1 MYSKSSNDVDRP
13 LFGEARTKDRYLNY
27 GVGAVTSLM
36 VLETLIS
43 AFVFPLPP
51 KGLHIFLAIVIV
63 MVCVAELILIYWY
76 RQGDLEPKFRQ
87 LIFYNSFTI
96 LLLCICANLIFHTDN

>member
-1 MYSKSSNDVDRP
+1 MYSNDADRP
-13 LFGEARTKDRYLNY
+13 LFGEARAQDRYLNY
-27 GVGAVTSLM
+27 TVGAITCLM

-51 KGLHIFLAIVIV
+51 KGLHVFLAAVIV
-63 MVCVAELILIYWY
+63 MVCASELLLIYWY
-76 RQGDLEPKFRQ
+76 RQGDVEPKFRK

-96 LLLCICANLIFHTDN
+96 LLLCICANLIFHENN

>member
-1 MYSKSSNDVDRP
+1 MYSNDVDRP
-13 LFGEARTKDRYLNY
+13 LFGEARPQDRYLNY
-27 GVGAVTSLM
+27 AVGAATILLVM
-36 VLETLIS
+36 ETLVS

-51 KGLHIFLAIVIV
+51 NGLHIFLAFVIV
-63 MVCVAELILIYWY
+63 LVCISELILIYWY

-96 LLLCICANLIFHTDN
+96 LLLCICANLIFHHH